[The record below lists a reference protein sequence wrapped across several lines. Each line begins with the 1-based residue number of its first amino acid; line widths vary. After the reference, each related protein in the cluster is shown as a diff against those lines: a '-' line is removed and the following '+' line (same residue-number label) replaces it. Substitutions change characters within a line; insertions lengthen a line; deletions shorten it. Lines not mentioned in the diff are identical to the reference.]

1 MTRAVIGS
9 PAMVRLRVVILAVS
23 LAACGPV
30 TYIGEVRRASD
41 AIDEA
46 KVARAETLAPYWFTR
61 ATQYLH
67 KAREVAAHADYQ
79 AANRFGRIATES
91 AHKAVDDAHVAEK
104 DAQQRLDTPVKDAP
118 AEPGKAPAVEPAKA
132 PAVEP
137 AKASPAKVAPAK
149 DAPAKDAPAQ
159 DAAAKKVPAKEPAV
173 APAKEDKP

>member
-1 MTRAVIGS
+1 MTRTVIGS
-9 PAMVRLRVVILAVS
+9 PAMACLRVVILAVS
-23 LAACGPV
+23 LAGCGPV
-30 TYIGEVRRASD
+30 TYIGEVRRASE

-104 DAQQRLDTPVKDAP
+104 EAQQRLDTPEPAKDAP
-118 AEPGKAPAVEPAKA
+118 AKDAPAKDAPAKDA
-132 PAVEP
+132 
-137 AKASPAKVAPAK
+137 PAKVAPAK
-149 DAPAKDAPAQ
+149 DAPAKDAPA
-159 DAAAKKVPAKEPAV
+159 KKSPAKDPAV
-173 APAKEDKP
+173 APAKEQP

>member
-9 PAMVRLRVVILAVS
+9 PAMACLRVVILAVS

-30 TYIGEVRRASD
+30 TYIGEVRRASQ

-46 KVARAETLAPYWFTR
+46 KGARADTLAPYWFTR

-91 AHKAVDDAHVAEK
+91 AHKAVDDAHAAEK
-104 DAQQRLDTPVKDAP
+104 EQAAQQQLDLPAKEAAKEPANDSAKDA
-118 AEPGKAPAVEPAKA
+118 
-132 PAVEP
+132 
-137 AKASPAKVAPAK
+137 AK
-149 DAPAKDAPAQ
+149 DAPAKPAPAKLTP
-159 DAAAKKVPAKEPAV
+159 KKIAPAKEAPAKEAPVKKASEPAV
-173 APAKEDKP
+173 APAKEKP

>member
-9 PAMVRLRVVILAVS
+9 AAMVCLRVVILAVG

-91 AHKAVDDAHVAEK
+91 AHKAVDDAHAAEK
-104 DAQQRLDTPVKDAP
+104 DAQQQQ
-118 AEPGKAPAVEPAKA
+118 AETPAKA
-132 PAVEP
+132 A
-137 AKASPAKVAPAK
+137 PAKVAPAK
-149 DAPAKDAPAQ
+149 DAKVPAQ
-159 DAAAKKVPAKEPAV
+159 DPVI

>member
-41 AIDEA
+41 AVDEA

-91 AHKAVDDAHVAEK
+91 AHKAVDDAHIAEK
-104 DAQQRLDTPVKDAP
+104 EAQQKLDTPAKEPAKEPAKDAP
-118 AEPGKAPAVEPAKA
+118 EPAKA
-132 PAVEP
+132 
-137 AKASPAKVAPAK
+137 PAKVAPAK
-149 DAPAKDAPAQ
+149 DTAKDAPA
-159 DAAAKKVPAKEPAV
+159 KKAPARDPVV

>member
-1 MTRAVIGS
+1 MTRAMTGAMIGS

-46 KVARAETLAPYWFTR
+46 KGARAETLAPYWFTR

-91 AHKAVDDAHVAEK
+91 AHKAVDDAHTAEK
-104 DAQQRLDTPVKDAP
+104 EAQQLP
-118 AEPGKAPAVEPAKA
+118 AKAEPAKA
-132 PAVEP
+132 EP
-137 AKASPAKVAPAK
+137 AKAEPAKAPAKVAPAK
-149 DAPAKDAPAQ
+149 DATKDTAKDAPA
-159 DAAAKKVPAKEPAV
+159 KKAPAKDPVV